1 MNAELFVLFFQ
12 RPNLNFWVFYM
23 TIKTGNKAEIR
34 AEIHQ
39 IILSQFYLLV
49 DVFFDNLHS

>member
-34 AEIHQ
+34 AEILQ